1 MLPSSWFFPLELN
14 HENMPTNRA
23 YQDDH
28 AEVCL
33 VVMTNF
39 LNCEEKKIKLRR
51 KVGIYLEFSYIDRVM
66 LGDGFAALFWPIGQC
81 VTSFENHVIASHTW
95 KNVGFLN

>member
-1 MLPSSWFFPLELN
+1 MSTGSDAKDAPIFFPLELN

-28 AEVCL
+28 AEVYACCL

-39 LNCEEKKIKLRR
+39 LNCEEKKIKLSKGWDILRMNR
-51 KVGIYLEFSYIDRVM
+51 TKAFVNWLIVSRVVMWSAGKV
-66 LGDGFAALFWPIGQC
+66 
-81 VTSFENHVIASHTW
+81 
-95 KNVGFLN
+95 

>member
-1 MLPSSWFFPLELN
+1 MKPMSSGSDAKDAPPSSLELN

-51 KVGIYLEFSYIDRVM
+51 KVGIFLEYILLMFCDS
-66 LGDGFAALFWPIGQC
+66 LTHNWSKCNFI
-81 VTSFENHVIASHTW
+81 
-95 KNVGFLN
+95 